1 MDIDELRQHI
11 ANFVVP
17 AKLLGLFPIHAGYS
31 SLLCPGASLECG
43 HGMIVFGAGMCEYKH
58 EA

>member
-1 MDIDELRQHI
+1 MLVAPRY
-11 ANFVVP
+11 FVP
-17 AKLLGLFPIHAGYS
+17 ARMNG
-31 SLLCPGASLECG
+31 G